1 MKEYKIWGAI
11 NEYALQRL
19 QDFFT
24 QNADNTDEIRLAF
37 FSEGGSV
44 IAGNAMH
51 DLVKNECSTRKISGR
66 VYYAFSIAAVCVC
79 AIPVENLEICE
90 HGMLMFHN
98 VKTSGYGMDM
108 DEKDLRSEADIVATM
123 QSISENALVKRTGL
137 TLEAIKARFFNGS
150 DVFVVAQ
157 EAVSLGI
164 CGKICG
170 IDSMEVV
177 IPAELEMEIETMMSE
192 DIREGKYKGN
202 LSRLFNKFNFKNKKT
217 MAETKSKSPID
228 NSDAVGTLL
237 KTIEDQKLS
246 FQEKELEYENKF
258 SEFEVQNEGLQKENE
273 NLRLEISKQKTE
285 IEMEKKSFLDLENEF
300 KNEKALNETA
310 FLVSK
315 YVNANT
321 FEDLINHAKGINAIW
336 KKGED
341 GKAYINQS
349 GVWKSTGKDFD
360 LQIADHLSIRKN
372 ANEIR
377 GKAVGLPTAT
387 SSTYSPNALRQQ
399 ELRNQFDQEHIALQ
413 KLGKMNVDSY
423 GELQRKYE
431 SRGLKF

>member
-1 MKEYKIWGAI
+1 MIREYKIWGEI
-11 NEYALQRL
+11 NEYALQCL
-19 QDFFT
+19 QEFFML
-24 QNADNTDEIRLAF
+24 NADNTDEIRLTF
-37 FSEGGSV
+37 LSEGGSV

-51 DLVKNECSTRKISGR
+51 DLIKNECSTRKISGR
-66 VYYAFSIAAVCVC
+66 IYFAFSIAAIVVC

-90 HGMLMFHN
+90 HGTLMFHN
-98 VKTSGYGMDM
+98 VKTSGFGM
-108 DEKDLRSEADIVATM
+108 DEKDLRAEADIISKM
-123 QSISENALVKRTGL
+123 QSILENALVKRTGL
-137 TLEAIKARFFNGS
+137 SLEAVKAKFFNGS
-150 DVFVVAQ
+150 DIFVLAD

-170 IDSMEVV
+170 VDSMEVV

-192 DIREGKYKGN
+192 DVREDKYKGH
-202 LSRLFNKFNFKNKKT
+202 LSRLFNKFNFKNKKP

-228 NSDAVGTLL
+228 NSDAVGALL

-258 SEFEVQNEGLQKENE
+258 SEFEVQKEALQKDNE

-285 IEMEKKSFLDLENEF
+285 IEMAEKSFLDLENEF

-341 GKAYINQS
+341 GKAYINQG
-349 GVWKSTGKDFD
+349 GVWKNTGKDFD

-377 GKAVGLPTAT
+377 NKAVGLPTAT
-387 SSTYSPNALRQQ
+387 SNTYSPNAIRQQ
-399 ELRNQFDQEHIALQ
+399 ELQNQFDQEMLALQ
-413 KLGKMNVDSY
+413 KLGKMTTDSY
-423 GELQRKYE
+423 VELQRKFE
-431 SRGLKF
+431 NKGLKF